1 MSSTG
6 RKPAQ
11 GTLTDVLSR
20 ARHPDDFYATPSW
33 VVDVL
38 IDREGKLPGTI
49 LDPGCGDGAL
59 LAALRDRGM
68 DTLVGVELDPG
79 RAKWAAITGADI
91 HCQDFL
97 TEPVPAFTSIV
108 SNPPYSLAE
117 EFVRRSLEHQAAP
130 APCYFLLRLAFLAG
144 QKRAKGDLWDY
155 LAAVY
160 VLPRRPSFT
169 GKGTDSTDYAWFKF
183 WRGSE
188 FSGNGATF
196 VNSSLGSPRRSRTH
210 RLEHLGDGRD

>member
-6 RKPAQ
+6 RSGAE
-11 GTLTDVLSR
+11 T
-20 ARHPDDFYATPSW
+20 RHPDDFYATPSW

-38 IDREGKLPGTI
+38 IDREGELRGPV
-49 LDPGCGDGAL
+49 LDPSCGDGAIL
-59 LAALRDRGM
+59 YALEDRGM
-68 DTLVGVELDPG
+68 DRLVGIELDPD
-79 RAKWAAITGADI
+79 RALLAEGTGAEI
-91 HCQDFL
+91 VCSDFL
-97 TEPVPAFTSIV
+97 ADPVPPFGSIV

-117 EFVRRSLEHQAAP
+117 EFVRRSLDVQGPP

-183 WRGSE
+183 WRGCE